1 MLRVTILA
9 SGTFLL
15 ASTIVASA
23 GGIGF
28 GIVIGPGGIGP
39 GFHSAA
45 PPREYQPR
53 VRSYHEEASRPRH
66 QNRQHSVDDE
76 KAEAAPA
83 KRQANENS
91 SIAVLTGKPDKA
103 DLHRENSSIAGASRP
118 AVPVQ
123 TAIAAVEGSS
133 PAPGLHLENSSIAS
147 APRPAELARSATIA
161 DLENSS
167 IASAPRPAEL
177 ARPATVAVQAES
189 HVEQAAISHPV
200 LCSRYF
206 PNPGQ
211 TLQVPCE

>member
-1 MLRVTILA
+1 MSKVVITAAAIFFVGSTLA
-9 SGTFLL
+9 
-15 ASTIVASA
+15 VSA
-23 GGIGF
+23 GGIGLGIGGI
-28 GIVIGPGGIGP
+28 GIVIGPG
-39 GFHSAA
+39 SAA

-103 DLHRENSSIAGASRP
+103 DLHRENSSI
-118 AVPVQ
+118 
-123 TAIAAVEGSS
+123 T
-133 PAPGLHLENSSIAS
+133 S
-147 APRPAELARSATIA
+147 APRPAEPARSATVA

-167 IASAPRPAEL
+167 IASAPRPAVPL
-177 ARPATVAVQAES
+177 QSAI
-189 HVEQAAISHPV
+189 VEVEDGSPVRQAATSHPV

>member
-15 ASTIVASA
+15 ASTIAASA

-53 VRSYHEEASRPRH
+53 GRSYHEEASRPRR

-103 DLHRENSSIAGASRP
+103 DLHREDSSIAGASRP

-133 PAPGLHLENSSIAS
+133 PAPGLHRENSSIAS
-147 APRPAELARSATIA
+147 APRPAEPARSATVA

-167 IASAPRPAEL
+167 IASAPRPAVPEQS
-177 ARPATVAVQAES
+177 AIVAVEDGS
-189 HVEQAAISHPV
+189 PVRQAATSHPV